1 MKHISILVPQG
12 HTSVT
17 NIEGSLQILSEVNGF
32 LEILGRPPLFAVELV
47 GLEKQNSQRGGQFS
61 VSPEKL
67 IGEVK
72 KTDLILIPAMH
83 GDQRQALEL
92 NKGFIPWIKDQYQ
105 RGAELAAFCI
115 GAFFLAGTGLL
126 KGKQC
131 ATHWKLANDF
141 RSMYPDVNLVD
152 HKIMTG
158 EDGIYTSGGAYSWL
172 NLVIYLIEKY
182 AGRDVAILASKAYM
196 IDIDRTSQSP
206 FIMFEGQKA
215 HEDEP
220 IKKAQEYIE
229 KNFEEKITVDQLA
242 VMFALGRRNL
252 ERRFKKA
259 TSNTVVE
266 YIQRVK
272 IEVAKKGLETS
283 RKSVNELMYDVGYN
297 DTKAFRTVFKRVTGL
312 SPIEYRNKY
321 NKEAVMAQPA

>member
-32 LEILGRPPLFAVELV
+32 LEILGRPPLFTVELV